1 MKDLMKQ
8 DAAVSEA
15 VSFIFVLA
23 AVLILVSLFLV
34 YGVPYI
40 GEKEEADELDA
51 VLLQLSSLQEG
62 MDELVISEAYG
73 VQRDF
78 LLPVKKGSVTL
89 NPASDTA
96 GSTFT
101 LSYESPSGKTVTL
114 DSDGLFLNGQK
125 IQSFASHPLADTAL
139 SREGVSEGKTAV
151 ISVILL
157 RTAEPAADPAAAAAV
172 AAGVAGA
179 AGAPCGVF
187 SMRLV

>member
-1 MKDLMKQ
+1 MKRE
-8 DAAVSEA
+8 AAVSEA

-23 AVLILVSLFLV
+23 AVLVLVSLFLV
-34 YGVPYI
+34 YGIPYI
-40 GEKEEADELDA
+40 GDKEEAGERDA

-78 LLPVKKGSVTL
+78 LLPVKKGSIIL
-89 NPASDTA
+89 NLTSDTA

-114 DSDGLFLNGQK
+114 NSDGLSRNGQM
-125 IQSFASHPLADTAL
+125 IQSFASHPLADAAL

-151 ISVILL
+151 VSVILL
-157 RTAEPAADPAAAAAV
+157 RTAEPAAEPAAY
-172 AAGVAGA
+172 A

-187 SMRLV
+187 SVRLV

>member
-1 MKDLMKQ
+1 MKDLLKQ

-34 YGVPYI
+34 YGMPYI

-62 MDELVISEAYG
+62 LDELVISEAYG

-78 LLPVKKGSVTL
+78 LLPIKKGSVIL
-89 NPASDTA
+89 NLASDTPD
-96 GSTFT
+96 SPFT

-114 DSDGLFLNGQK
+114 NSDGLFLNGQK
-125 IQSFASHPLADTAL
+125 IQSFASHPLADAAL

-151 ISVILL
+151 VSVILL
-157 RTAEPAADPAAAAAV
+157 RTAEHAAESAAYT
-172 AAGVAGA
+172 

-187 SMRLV
+187 SVRLV